1 MPAKFELI
9 APCFFGCEATAKFE
23 LTRIGA
29 ENIRVGDGRLTFA
42 GGPEMIAVADY
53 ILLPLPL
60 DAARTPLAE
69 LLRAARPGTLALGG
83 MLSVEAKAIAAEAG
97 VELVDYFAREELTI
111 RNAIPTA
118 EGCIGILMKERSR
131 TLWGSSILLTGFGPV
146 GQALGVRL
154 AALGAQV
161 TAAARRPAQR
171 ALAESFGLRSV
182 PIDRLGQIVPAFDT
196 VVNTVPA
203 PVLSEAVLARLR
215 PQSFIVDLAS
225 RPGGTDFDAARRL
238 GHRAIHALS
247 LPAACAPETAGEAVA
262 RTVCD
267 MIGQREEAS

>member
-1 MPAKFELI
+1 MEGQK
-9 APCFFGCEATAKFE
+9 CFAV
-23 LTRIGA
+23 
-29 ENIRVGDGRLTFA
+29 VGGDARQAAAARALARAGYSV

-131 TLWGSSILLTGFGPV
+131 TLWGSSILLPGFGPV
-146 GQALGVRL
+146 GQALGISS
-154 AALGAQV
+154 QQ
-161 TAAARRPAQR
+161 TAF
-171 ALAESFGLRSV
+171 S
-182 PIDRLGQIVPAFDT
+182 
-196 VVNTVPA
+196 
-203 PVLSEAVLARLR
+203 
-215 PQSFIVDLAS
+215 
-225 RPGGTDFDAARRL
+225 
-238 GHRAIHALS
+238 
-247 LPAACAPETAGEAVA
+247 
-262 RTVCD
+262 
-267 MIGQREEAS
+267 

>member
-1 MPAKFELI
+1 
-9 APCFFGCEATAKFE
+9 
-23 LTRIGA
+23 
-29 ENIRVGDGRLTFA
+29 
-42 GGPEMIAVADY
+42 MIAVADY

-118 EGCIGILMKERSR
+118 EGCIGILLRESTR
-131 TLWGSSILLTGFGPV
+131 TLWGANILLLGFGPV

-154 AALGAQV
+154 AALGADV
-161 TAAARRPAQR
+161 TVCARRPEQR
-171 ALAESFGLRSV
+171 ALAESLGLRGAELA
-182 PIDRLGQIVPAFDT
+182 RLGALAPAFDR
-196 VVNTVPA
+196 VVNTIPA
-203 PVLSEAVLARLR
+203 PVLTEPVLTALR
-215 PQSFIVDLAS
+215 PGSLIVDLAS
-225 RPGGTDFDAARRL
+225 KPGGTDFAAARRL

-247 LPAACAPETAGEAVA
+247 LPAACAPETAGEALA
-262 RTVCD
+262 RTVCE
-267 MIGQREEAS
+267 ILAEREGTP

>member
-1 MPAKFELI
+1 MEAKKLFVVVGTDARQAAAGRVLER
-9 APCFFGCEATAKFE
+9 AGYAVG
-23 LTRIGA
+23 GA
-29 ENIRVGDGRLTFA
+29 EQVAL
-42 GGPEMIAVADY
+42 ADY

-154 AALGAQV
+154 AAL
-161 TAAARRPAQR
+161 
-171 ALAESFGLRSV
+171 AESFGLRSV
-182 PIDRLGQIVPAFDT
+182 PIDRLGQIAPAFDT

-262 RTVCD
+262 QTVCD
-267 MIGQREEAS
+267 MIGQKEEAS

>member
-1 MPAKFELI
+1 MEGKK
-9 APCFFGCEATAKFE
+9 CFAV
-23 LTRIGA
+23 
-29 ENIRVGDGRLTFA
+29 VGGDARQAAAARALARAGYSV

-69 LLRAARPGTLALGG
+69 LLRAARPGTLAAE
-83 MLSVEAKAIAAEAG
+83 SKAIAAEAG

-182 PIDRLGQIVPAFDT
+182 PIDRLGQIAPAFDT

-262 RTVCD
+262 QTVCD

>member
-1 MPAKFELI
+1 MEGQK
-9 APCFFGCEATAKFE
+9 CFAV
-23 LTRIGA
+23 
-29 ENIRVGDGRLTFA
+29 VGGDARQAAAARALARAGYSV

-60 DAARTPLAE
+60 DEARTPLAE

-83 MLSVEAKAIAAEAG
+83 MLSAEAKAIAAEAG

-131 TLWGSSILLTGFGPV
+131 TLWGGSILLTGFGPV

-154 AALGAQV
+154 AAL
-161 TAAARRPAQR
+161 
-171 ALAESFGLRSV
+171 AESFGLRSV
-182 PIDRLGQIVPAFDT
+182 PIDRLGQIAPAFDT

-203 PVLSEAVLARLR
+203 PVLSETVLARLR

-262 RTVCD
+262 QTVCD

>member
-1 MPAKFELI
+1 MEGQK
-9 APCFFGCEATAKFE
+9 CFAV
-23 LTRIGA
+23 
-29 ENIRVGDGRLTFA
+29 VGGDARQAAAARALARAGYSV

-161 TAAARRPAQR
+161 TAAAR

-182 PIDRLGQIVPAFDT
+182 PIDRLGQIAPAFDT

-247 LPAACAPETAGEAVA
+247 LPAACAPETAVA

>member
-1 MPAKFELI
+1 MEGKK
-9 APCFFGCEATAKFE
+9 CFAV
-23 LTRIGA
+23 
-29 ENIRVGDGRLTFA
+29 VGGDARQAAAARALARAGYSV

-131 TLWGSSILLTGFGPV
+131 TLWGSSILLTI
-146 GQALGVRL
+146 
-154 AALGAQV
+154 
-161 TAAARRPAQR
+161 
-171 ALAESFGLRSV
+171 
-182 PIDRLGQIVPAFDT
+182 PIDRLGQIAPAFDT

>member
-1 MPAKFELI
+1 MEGRKQFAV
-9 APCFFGCEATAKFE
+9 
-23 LTRIGA
+23 
-29 ENIRVGDGRLTFA
+29 VGGDARQAAAARALARAGYSV

-118 EGCIGILMKERSR
+118 EGCIGILLRESTR
-131 TLWGSSILLTGFGPV
+131 TLWGANILLLGFGPV

-154 AALGAQV
+154 AALGADV
-161 TAAARRPAQR
+161 TVCARRPEQR
-171 ALAESFGLRSV
+171 ALAESLGLRGAELA
-182 PIDRLGQIVPAFDT
+182 RLGALAPAFDR
-196 VVNTVPA
+196 VVNTIPA
-203 PVLSEAVLARLR
+203 PVLTEPVLTALR
-215 PQSFIVDLAS
+215 PGSLIVDLAS
-225 RPGGTDFDAARRL
+225 KPGGTDFAAAQRL
-238 GHRAIHALS
+238 GLRAIHALS
-247 LPAACAPETAGEAVA
+247 LPAVCAPETAGEAVA
-262 RTVCD
+262 RTVLA
-267 MIGQREEAS
+267 ILREREECT

>member
-1 MPAKFELI
+1 MEGQK
-9 APCFFGCEATAKFE
+9 CFAV
-23 LTRIGA
+23 
-29 ENIRVGDGRLTFA
+29 VGGDARQAAAARALARAGYSV

-182 PIDRLGQIVPAFDT
+182 PIDRLGQIAPAFDT

-203 PVLSEAVLARLR
+203 PVLSEAVL
-215 PQSFIVDLAS
+215 SFIVDLAS

>member
-1 MPAKFELI
+1 MEGQK
-9 APCFFGCEATAKFE
+9 CFAV
-23 LTRIGA
+23 
-29 ENIRVGDGRLTFA
+29 VGGDARQAAAARALARAGYSV

-83 MLSVEAKAIAAEAG
+83 MLS

-182 PIDRLGQIVPAFDT
+182 PIDRLGQIAPAFDT

-262 RTVCD
+262 QTVCD

>member
-1 MPAKFELI
+1 MLCGGRRRRPAGRSG
-9 APCFFGCEATAKFE
+9 P
-23 LTRIGA
+23 GA
-29 ENIRVGDGRLTFA
+29 GPGRVQCGRARDDSGGRL
-42 GGPEMIAVADY
+42 Y
-53 ILLPLPL
+53 PLPL

-146 GQALGVRL
+146 GVRL

-182 PIDRLGQIVPAFDT
+182 PIDRLGQIAPAFDT

-225 RPGGTDFDAARRL
+225 RPGGTDFDAARQL